1 MKTKKNHKKNH
12 STRNHF
18 KRNVSEKT
26 MMKIMEREVAQI
38 AKTTDFTKVS
48 VEIFVDDLTKTIRIP
63 KPVFA
68 LATLD
73 ANVMNWLIIEVNKY
87 PDYTQIFC

>member
-18 KRNVSEKT
+18 KKNVSEKT

-38 AKTTDFTKVS
+38 AKTTDFSKVS
-48 VEIFVDDLTKTIRIP
+48 VDASCSSFYLGQFVFL
-63 KPVFA
+63 
-68 LATLD
+68 
-73 ANVMNWLIIEVNKY
+73 EKY
-87 PDYTQIFC
+87 ESHFP